1 MQSFY
6 LTKTKPNIFS
16 QKIYVWFVE
25 ATKKRRFA
33 SSFLAPRVSI
43 TQGRAYLLVKP
54 QKKEDLH
61 PLLAP
66 RVGFEPT
73 AYRLTVECSTAELS
87 GNICSLRDIKI
98 TQVNVLY
105 NMFFSFA
112 SVFMKF
118 LNLCL
123 LDFFYLSYSSLK

>member
-1 MQSFY
+1 MCGSY
-6 LTKTKPNIFS
+6 TREATKKK
-16 QKIYVWFVE
+16 KICILFFGSPSRHCSLSSLSTRE

-33 SSFLAPRVSI
+33 SSF
-43 TQGRAYLLVKP
+43 
-54 QKKEDLH
+54 
-61 PLLAP
+61 LAP

-98 TQVNVLY
+98 TQANVLY

-123 LDFFYLSYSSLK
+123 LDFFIYHIHP

>member
-1 MQSFY
+1 M
-6 LTKTKPNIFS
+6 
-16 QKIYVWFVE
+16 
-25 ATKKRRFA
+25 
-33 SSFLAPRVSI
+33 APRVSI

-61 PLLAP
+61 LLLAP

-98 TQVNVLY
+98 TQANVLY

-123 LDFFYLSYSSLK
+123 LDFFIYHTHP

>member
-1 MQSFY
+1 MCY
-6 LTKTKPNIFS
+6 
-16 QKIYVWFVE
+16 
-25 ATKKRRFA
+25 
-33 SSFLAPRVSI
+33 FLVPRVSI

-54 QKKEDLH
+54 QKKKICILFFGSPSRHCSLSSLSTREATKKRRFASSF
-61 PLLAP
+61 LAP

-87 GNICSLRDIKI
+87 GNIYSLRDIKI

-118 LNLCL
+118 LNLYL